1 MVREAHTMTLC
12 CSNNKII
19 LILEINYELEE
30 KKNYPFFNSEEISR
44 GCVRENTCL
53 KI

>member
-30 KKNYPFFNSEEISR
+30 KKTILFSIVKKSVEVVFE
-44 GCVRENTCL
+44 
-53 KI
+53 KILA